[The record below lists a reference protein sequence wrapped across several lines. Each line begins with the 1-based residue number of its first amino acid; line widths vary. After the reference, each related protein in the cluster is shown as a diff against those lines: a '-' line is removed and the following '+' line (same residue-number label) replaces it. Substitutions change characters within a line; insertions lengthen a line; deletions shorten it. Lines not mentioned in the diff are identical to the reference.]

1 MIRLEHISH
10 HYAKEP
16 VLHDISLQ
24 IEANSFNIISGESGS
39 GKSTLLSVISTLLT
53 PSKGKL
59 FFDKT
64 QSTQI
69 KNMDIFRNRHIGF
82 VFQFHYLISHLTVYE
97 NIALVSRKSKK
108 DAQEVLKKLGIL
120 DLENKYP
127 DEISGGQRQRAAIA
141 RAIIN
146 QPKYIFADEPTGSLD
161 SKNSQIV
168 FDILRELDATV
179 VVATHELGYAQKDDT
194 MITLKDGRL
203 C

>member
-53 PSKGKL
+53 PTKGKL
-59 FFDKT
+59 FFDET

-82 VFQFHYLISHLTVYE
+82 VFQFHYLISHLSVYE

-108 DAQEVLKKLGIL
+108 DAQKVLKRLGIL
-120 DLENKYP
+120 DLADKYP

>member
-82 VFQFHYLISHLTVYE
+82 VFQFHYLISHLSVYE

>member
-53 PSKGKL
+53 PTKGKL

-69 KNMDIFRNRHIGF
+69 KNMDIFRNTHIGF
-82 VFQFHYLISHLTVYE
+82 VFQFHYLISHLSVYE

-108 DAQEVLKKLGIL
+108 DAQKVLKRLGIL
-120 DLENKYP
+120 DLADKYP

>member
-53 PSKGKL
+53 PTKGKL
-59 FFDKT
+59 FFDET

-82 VFQFHYLISHLTVYE
+82 VFQFHYLISHLSVYE

>member
-53 PSKGKL
+53 PTKGKL
-59 FFDKT
+59 FFDET

-82 VFQFHYLISHLTVYE
+82 VFQFHYLISHFTVYE
-97 NIALVSRKSKK
+97 NIALVSHKSRK
-108 DAQEVLKKLGIL
+108 DAQDVLKKLGIL

-168 FDILRELDATV
+168 FGILRELDATV